1 MSNLFEWKVL
11 RRHDG
16 DRLYEEGEVR
26 VGTKRDLG
34 HLSPKTL
41 QLIGPARERKA
52 GASPLNKAERAP
64 ANKAST
70 GRKAN

>member
-1 MSNLFEWKVL
+1 MSKLFEWRVL

-16 DRLYEEGEVR
+16 DRLYEEGETR
-26 VGTKRDLG
+26 TGTKLDLG

-52 GASPLNKAERAP
+52 EAPPLNKAERAP

-70 GRKAN
+70 GRKAK